1 MTVAYVISLSS
12 CSDLQRAWESTD
24 GSMITLLCEYLR
36 DHPNPTYHDLM
47 LHINLELHK
56 TARALHKWTR
66 DAKKSRS
73 SHASASSARSVAAG
87 LPTPPNSAK
96 HLGSD
101 SVGSS
106 TSSLPLADSL
116 VAEPEEEP
124 EIDGEMNVFQ
134 APVLS
139 SMIKLDMKATLSL

>member
-1 MTVAYVISLSS
+1 
-12 CSDLQRAWESTD
+12 
-24 GSMITLLCEYLR
+24 MIG

-47 LHINLELHK
+47 LHIKYVLRLTHPLPSHHSHLRSNPTSLELHK

-73 SHASASSARSVAAG
+73 SHASASSSARSVAAG

-134 APVLS
+134 APVVCPFPL
-139 SMIKLDMKATLSL
+139 LFAGSLTN